1 MNMTSALT
9 GIKVVDLSRMLP
21 GPYCSMILAD
31 HGARVIAVED
41 KRFQKDGLFPPQ
53 VNRNKQHMTLN
64 LKTDQGKAI
73 FQRLIADTDVLIEGF
88 RPGVT
93 QRLGV
98 GYDTIS
104 KNKPDIIYCSITG
117 YGQTGPLRNRAG
129 HDVNYIAEAG
139 VLDLIGEAGRP
150 PAIPGVQIADI
161 AGGALNAAVGI
172 LMALYHR
179 QKTGQGQFIDI
190 SMADGAAALLS
201 LPMFFKNTTGT
212 PFQRGDTI
220 LSHRYACYNVYETA
234 DGRFL
239 SIGALESRFWDNLCR
254 FLEMDAYGPLQYDD
268 DRRKEIIED
277 FRTVFRQKTL
287 AQWEK
292 VLAPLDVCWA
302 PVKTMDELADNPH
315 FEDRQMVANIT
326 DKDGNIVSGPGISIK
341 LERTPGSI
349 HTPPPAFGQDTA
361 GILKEL
367 GYTDGD
373 LETLVEN
380 DII

>member
-1 MNMTSALT
+1 M

-41 KRFQKDGLFPPQ
+41 KRFQADGMFPPQ

-64 LKTDQGKAI
+64 LKTDCGKTI
-73 FQRLIADTDVLIEGF
+73 FHRLIADTDVLIEGF

-93 QRLGV
+93 QRLEV
-98 GYDTIS
+98 DYDTIG
-104 KNKPDIIYCSITG
+104 KIKPDIIYCSITG
-117 YGQTGPLRNRAG
+117 YGQTGPLRDRAG

-139 VLDLIGEAGRP
+139 VLDLVGEAGRP
-150 PAIPGVQIADI
+150 PVIPGVQIADI

-179 QKTGQGQFIDI
+179 EQTGQGQYIDI

-201 LPMFFKNTTGT
+201 LPMFFKKTIGA
-212 PFQRGDTI
+212 PYRRGDAI
-220 LSHRYACYNVYETA
+220 LSHRYACYNVYKTA

-239 SIGALESRFWDNLCR
+239 SIGALENRFWENLCR
-254 FLEMDAYGPLQYDD
+254 FLEMPAYEPLQYDD
-268 DRRKEIIED
+268 DRRKEIIEA
-277 FRTVFRQKTL
+277 FRTVFEQKTL

-292 VLAPLDVCWA
+292 ALAPLDVCWA
-302 PVKTMDELADNPH
+302 PVKTVDELGSNHH
-315 FEDRQMVANIT
+315 FIDRQMVVDIA
-326 DKDGNIVSGPGISIK
+326 DKEGNTVSGPGISIK

-361 GILKEL
+361 DILKEL
-367 GYTDGD
+367 GYSDDD
-373 LETLVEN
+373 LKTLAEN
-380 DII
+380 DIV